1 MERPNFEMDD
11 VSDWRQNYVM
21 GQAERLRC
29 PKCGAYLIL
38 VASPSDRKGPRM
50 FQCFE
55 CDQPDPIKTD
65 KVMGWLKGELQPPT

>member
-1 MERPNFEMDD
+1 MELSSFEMGD
-11 VSDWRQNYVM
+11 VSGWRQNHVM
-21 GQAERLRC
+21 GQADRLGC

-38 VASPSDRKGPRM
+38 VASPSDGKEPHM

-65 KVMGWLKGELQPPT
+65 KVMGWLKGELQPPK

>member
-1 MERPNFEMDD
+1 MERSNFEMDD
-11 VSDWRQNYVM
+11 VSGWRQNSPM
-21 GQAERLRC
+21 GQERLRC

-38 VASPSDRKGPRM
+38 VASPSDGKGPRM

>member
-11 VSDWRQNYVM
+11 FTHRRHNYVM

-38 VASPSDRKGPRM
+38 VASPSEGKGPRM

-55 CDQPDPIKTD
+55 CDRPDPIKTD
-65 KVMGWLKGELQPPT
+65 KVMGWLKGELQPPK